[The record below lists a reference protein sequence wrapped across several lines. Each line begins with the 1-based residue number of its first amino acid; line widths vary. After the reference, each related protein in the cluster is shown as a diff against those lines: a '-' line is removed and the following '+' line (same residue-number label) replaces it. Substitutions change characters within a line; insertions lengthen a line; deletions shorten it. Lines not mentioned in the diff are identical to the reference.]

1 MNDGIQVQ
9 GSSPPAAGSEA
20 AQQGGL
26 LFTWNTGS
34 GDSARVHVVHVEP
47 AGLSWLVNIGDKNV
61 CTKLLDAINAN
72 PAETAKAIAEA
83 KKGRRVSR
91 EELEKV
97 TYSKSLKQLT
107 FVDRAGKN
115 HHIPTGNEGQ
125 QEAIY
130 AAVGE
135 KLRGAAG
142 KEDVDTWSAI
152 KNPLGGLAIT
162 LVFGALAVFLA
173 ADSEPNKEFTGR
185 RRGMAQLLNKIGYS
199 VGPMWMSVIVAGIAM
214 IFVVPMIRRLMSRP
228 TRDVLSF

>member
-1 MNDGIQVQ
+1 MNDGIQARGPSQ
-9 GSSPPAAGSEA
+9 PAVAPQ
-20 AQQGGL
+20 QQGGL

-34 GDSARVHVVHVEP
+34 GDSARVHVVHVDSS
-47 AGLSWLVNIGDKNV
+47 GLSWLVNIGDKDV
-61 CTKLLDAINAN
+61 CTLLLNAIAAN

-91 EELEKV
+91 DELDKV

-115 HHIPTGNEGQ
+115 HHIPAGNEGQ

-135 KLRGAAG
+135 KLRGTAG
-142 KEDVDTWSAI
+142 EEDVDVWSAI
-152 KNPLGGLAIT
+152 KTPLGGLALT
-162 LVFGALAVFLA
+162 AVFGAMAIFLA

-185 RRGMAQLLNKIGYS
+185 RRGMAQLLNKIGYT
-199 VGPMWMSVIVAGIAM
+199 VGPMWMSVIAAGIAM
-214 IFVVPMIRRLMSRP
+214 IFIVPMIRRLMSRP
-228 TRDVLSF
+228 KRDFLSF